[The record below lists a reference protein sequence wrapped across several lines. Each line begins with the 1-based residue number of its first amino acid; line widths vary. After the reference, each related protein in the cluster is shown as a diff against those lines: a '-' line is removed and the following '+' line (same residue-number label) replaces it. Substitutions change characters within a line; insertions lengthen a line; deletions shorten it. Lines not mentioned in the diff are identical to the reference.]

1 MAEALA
7 RETGSDEAEAR
18 ALGLA
23 AVLHDIGKIRVPDT
37 ILASPGRL
45 APDQWEVM
53 KRHTIWGASFLSGH
67 EGFQLATK
75 IARSHHERWDGAGY
89 PDGLSGSAIPQAA
102 TVVTVADAFDAM
114 THDRPYRASQSVD
127 EAIKE
132 IVKHA
137 GKQFNPAVVE
147 ALERLYHRNELPVT
161 HLEGSAADA
170 A

>member
-1 MAEALA
+1 
-7 RETGSDEAEAR
+7 
-18 ALGLA
+18 
-23 AVLHDIGKIRVPDT
+23 
-37 ILASPGRL
+37 
-45 APDQWEVM
+45 M

-137 GKQFNPAVVE
+137 GKQFNPTVVD
-147 ALERLYHRNELPVT
+147 ALERLYRRNELPVT
-161 HLEGSAADA
+161 HPDASVADA